1 MRLTLIPDNS
11 PLTQTPQ
18 GGTLG
23 ISDMGAAKYQLRL
36 AFGDHRSIAALP
48 EWEVCGLGVS
58 ENDVKDIENTLV
70 SYLSDL
76 GNSPLDTWEGAK
88 NAIKNSKY
96 ACKEPTQEALKGIIS
111 DEIPVICIGSGPSAT
126 RFLPRIKEIQG
137 RVVIIVADSSY
148 AGCIAAG
155 IVPDFVTL
163 IERQQCMAKLVPAG
177 LHPDPI
183 LVAPLI
189 AHPDSVAGWEGR
201 RVWAL
206 QNTAGLYEWLAPNG
220 EFISCGRSAG
230 TLSIA
235 LAGYLGSKR
244 IYLVGHDLAY
254 DDKASHSFIADPMAA
269 RNHSAALACPTD
281 LMHKDEACSG
291 QTGELLR
298 TCHFWNLV
306 RGDIANWCQESP
318 AKVFNTGLSAI
329 PGTHRA
335 WAIPD
340 GREEL
345 TLNWRVAYTSPV
357 IDRSAFK
364 HDIWYLV
371 KKFSQYAHMSNEA
384 KVNVSESGHVLRL
397 LNPVNWS
404 TKNNL
409 PFLNHVLAV
418 IYHAAGIRMRLRP
431 DGFQAGI
438 DIITRTV
445 PAMLRRME
453 REL

>member
-1 MRLTLIPDNS
+1 M
-11 PLTQTPQ
+11 
-18 GGTLG
+18 
-23 ISDMGAAKYQLRL
+23 
-36 AFGDHRSIAALP
+36 
-48 EWEVCGLGVS
+48 
-58 ENDVKDIENTLV
+58 
-70 SYLSDL
+70 
-76 GNSPLDTWEGAK
+76 
-88 NAIKNSKY
+88 
-96 ACKEPTQEALKGIIS
+96 
-111 DEIPVICIGSGPSAT
+111 
-126 RFLPRIKEIQG
+126 
-137 RVVIIVADSSY
+137 
-148 AGCIAAG
+148 
-155 IVPDFVTL
+155 
-163 IERQQCMAKLVPAG
+163 
-177 LHPDPI
+177 
-183 LVAPLI
+183 
-189 AHPDSVAGWEGR
+189 
-201 RVWAL
+201 
-206 QNTAGLYEWLAPNG
+206 
-220 EFISCGRSAG
+220 SCGRSAG

-254 DDKASHSFIADPMAA
+254 DEKASHSFISDPMASA
-269 RNHSAALACPTD
+269 NHVRAVSDLTD
-281 LMHKDEACSG
+281 SMHKDAACAG

-345 TLNWRVAYTSPV
+345 ALNWRVAYSTPV
-357 IDRSAFK
+357 IDRSGFK
-364 HDIWYLV
+364 EQLSDAL
-371 KKFSQYAHMSNEA
+371 FELE
-384 KVNVSESGHVLRL
+384 NVIFTIEKPSSATHEQVLKW
-397 LNPVNWS
+397 LNPKQWVPRGS
-404 TKNNL
+404 L
-409 PFLNHVLAV
+409 PIFNHVLAV